1 MPITLGHHAVAL
13 DRNQFLCSCPEL
25 GCNQKTIQY
34 RGKVYQGKIF
44 SRQSYPGHLQRNP
57 SAQPEAVGA
66 ATNVASAVVQLT
78 PSTSAP
84 PVIGQ
89 PTPSDSS
96 APAGVQPMA
105 STSSG
110 IYAPQLSY
118 LPNLA
123 SAQASTS
130 TAILPPIGG
139 AVAATRPNKRAR
151 EELDK
156 DRDSDDSDL
165 GNTVPPAPKASRT
178 QLTYTSNTPSLPK
191 IFLQHP
197 MCLREMFKVTK
208 NHLFN
213 NLGVDACRQSLQTAR
228 DSVEEHLKQLDP
240 NIKTTPWTQIPRT
253 IPTLLKTFD
262 LNTTIQSKICCPF
275 CCALHPVLPIDQ
287 INMNQLCNHP

>member
-1 MPITLGHHAVAL
+1 MLLLWTATSSSAVAQNWDAIKRPFNTEERSIKAKYSAANHIL
-13 DRNQFLCSCPEL
+13 DTSNV
-25 GCNQKTIQY
+25 T
-34 RGKVYQGKIF
+34 
-44 SRQSYPGHLQRNP
+44 LQRNLKR
-57 SAQPEAVGA
+57 S
-66 ATNVASAVVQLT
+66 
-78 PSTSAP
+78 SAP
-84 PVIGQ
+84 PVVGQ

-96 APAGVQPMA
+96 APVVVQPMA

-139 AVAATRPNKRAR
+139 AVAPTRPNKRAR
-151 EELDK
+151 EELDE

-213 NLGVDACRQSLQTAR
+213 NLSVDACRQSLRTAR